1 MEKAVENLT
10 SNPDNILIDGLDKPN
25 LLFPFENIVK
35 GDTKIECIMAASII
49 AKVTRDRIMTK
60 LSMRYPDYGW
70 ERNSGYGTSQH
81 SKGLEKFGV
90 TPHHRKKFAPIIK
103 ILSQNQ

>member
-49 AKVTRDRIMTK
+49 AKVTRDRIMENY
-60 LSMRYPDYGW
+60 S
-70 ERNSGYGTSQH
+70 
-81 SKGLEKFGV
+81 
-90 TPHHRKKFAPIIK
+90 IIFSEYDPNK
-103 ILSQNQ
+103 